1 MGCQATGGSM
11 RSLVVQSV
19 RGQRLVLAALLLIF
33 VGTVEYLARLD
44 QQFQQQQQLR
54 HTTVA
59 AAQLR
64 AFLETEVNAPLQL
77 SSGLIGF
84 IVARDGRLQGD
95 ELAVLLPNL
104 VKQGRH
110 IRNMGVAPNNRLDYI
125 FPLAGNEAALGLY
138 YPDLVE
144 QWPAIRQ
151 VIESQKPLLTGPVDL
166 AQGGRALIYR
176 IPVFLANGEYWGIIS
191 TVLNNESLWRRVGE
205 QAQALGIELAVRS
218 EPTSGQLLMGN
229 VSTFQSDAV
238 KLDLQVAGAHWQ
250 LAARSQVPFSISGVV
265 IRVGGGLIS
274 LAIVGLIAMVL
285 QGQQQVQKSS
295 RSLRQQENY
304 SQTVLNSVADAIVVV
319 NDDDQIETVNA
330 AAQHL
335 FGYGAAQLMGLPFR
349 ILFVQPPLAN
359 EPGSLMELQIMRQN
373 GDLRWVDLLETRL
386 KLAERSM
393 RVLVLRDV
401 TQRRQT
407 EQLKNDFISTV
418 SHELRTPLTAIHG
431 ALGLVNSGTLGP
443 VQGTQQQLLDIAQQN
458 SEQLLNLINDLLD
471 IEKLAAGKM
480 QLSLESKP
488 VLPLLESAIER
499 AEPMARPRQ
508 VRLQMQSTLTEP
520 LLVLVDVQRWQQVMA
535 NLLSNAIR
543 FSPNQGVVTVTVQQ
557 LGKALRVQV
566 MDQGGG
572 VPVDFIPRLFQ
583 RFSQAD
589 SSSARQQGGTGLGLA
604 ICKELLERM
613 RGQIHYQ
620 PVPTGGAC
628 FYFDIPCE
636 REGDDL

>member
-1 MGCQATGGSM
+1 M
-11 RSLVVQSV
+11 RLFAVHSV
-19 RGQRLVLAALLLIF
+19 RGQRAVLVALLLIF
-33 VGTVEYLARLD
+33 FGTVEYLARLD

-77 SSGLIGF
+77 SSGLVGF
-84 IVARDGRLQGD
+84 IVARDGKVQAA
-95 ELAVLLPNL
+95 ELNVLLPNL

-110 IRNMGVAPNNRLDYI
+110 IRNMGLAPNNRLDYI

-151 VIESQKPLLTGPVDL
+151 VIESHKPLLTGPVEL

-176 IPVFLANGEYWGIIS
+176 IPVYLADGQYWGIIS

-218 EPTSGQLLMGN
+218 EPTSGQLLMGTI
-229 VSTFQSDAV
+229 STFQSDAV
-238 KLDLQVAGAHWQ
+238 QLELQVAGAHWQ
-250 LAARSQVPFSISGVV
+250 LAARSQVPSTISGLV
-265 IRVGGGLIS
+265 IRIGGGLVS

-285 QGQQQVQKSS
+285 QGQHQVQKSS

-349 ILFVQPPLAN
+349 ILFVQPPQVSD
-359 EPGSLMELQIMRQN
+359 PGSLVELQIMRQN

-480 QLSLESKP
+480 QLSLESKL

-499 AEPMARPRQ
+499 AEPMARARQ
-508 VRLQMQSTLTEP
+508 VRLQLQSTLTEP

-543 FSPNQGVVTVTVQQ
+543 YSPNQGVVTVTAQQ
-557 LGKALRVQV
+557 LGKVLRVQV

-589 SSSARQQGGTGLGLA
+589 SSTARQQGGTGLGLA

>member
-1 MGCQATGGSM
+1 M

-359 EPGSLMELQIMRQN
+359 EPGSLVELQIMRQN

-508 VRLQMQSTLTEP
+508 VRLQLQSTLTEP

>member
-1 MGCQATGGSM
+1 M

>member
-1 MGCQATGGSM
+1 
-11 RSLVVQSV
+11 
-19 RGQRLVLAALLLIF
+19 
-33 VGTVEYLARLD
+33 
-44 QQFQQQQQLR
+44 
-54 HTTVA
+54 
-59 AAQLR
+59 
-64 AFLETEVNAPLQL
+64 
-77 SSGLIGF
+77 
-84 IVARDGRLQGD
+84 
-95 ELAVLLPNL
+95 
-104 VKQGRH
+104 
-110 IRNMGVAPNNRLDYI
+110 
-125 FPLAGNEAALGLY
+125 
-138 YPDLVE
+138 
-144 QWPAIRQ
+144 
-151 VIESQKPLLTGPVDL
+151 
-166 AQGGRALIYR
+166 
-176 IPVFLANGEYWGIIS
+176 
-191 TVLNNESLWRRVGE
+191 
-205 QAQALGIELAVRS
+205 
-218 EPTSGQLLMGN
+218 
-229 VSTFQSDAV
+229 
-238 KLDLQVAGAHWQ
+238 
-250 LAARSQVPFSISGVV
+250 
-265 IRVGGGLIS
+265 
-274 LAIVGLIAMVL
+274 
-285 QGQQQVQKSS
+285 
-295 RSLRQQENY
+295 
-304 SQTVLNSVADAIVVV
+304 
-319 NDDDQIETVNA
+319 
-330 AAQHL
+330 
-335 FGYGAAQLMGLPFR
+335 
-349 ILFVQPPLAN
+349 
-359 EPGSLMELQIMRQN
+359 MELQIMRQN

-480 QLSLESKP
+480 QLSLESKF
-488 VLPLLESAIER
+488 VLPLLESALER

-508 VRLQMQSTLTEP
+508 VRLQLQSTLTEP

-543 FSPNQGVVTVTVQQ
+543 YSPNQGVVTVTAQQ
-557 LGKALRVQV
+557 LGKVLRVQV

-620 PVPTGGAC
+620 PVPSGGAC

>member
-1 MGCQATGGSM
+1 M
-11 RSLVVQSV
+11 RSFAVHSV
-19 RGQRLVLAALLLIF
+19 RGQRLLLVALLLIF

-77 SSGLIGF
+77 SSGLVGF
-84 IVARDGRLQGD
+84 IVARDGKVQAA
-95 ELAVLLPNL
+95 ELNVLLPNL
-104 VKQGRH
+104 VNQGRH
-110 IRNMGVAPNNRLDYI
+110 IRNMGLAPNNRLDYI

-151 VIESQKPLLTGPVDL
+151 VIESHKPLLTGPVEL

-176 IPVFLANGEYWGIIS
+176 IPVYLADGQYWGIIS

-218 EPTSGQLLMGN
+218 EPNSGQLLMGN
-229 VSTFQSDAV
+229 ISTFQSDAV
-238 KLDLQVAGAHWQ
+238 QLDLQVAGAHWQ
-250 LAARSQVPFSISGVV
+250 LAARGQVPSALSGLL
-265 IRVGGGLIS
+265 IRIGGGLIS

-349 ILFVQPPLAN
+349 ILFVQPPLVN

-480 QLSLESKP
+480 QLSLESKF
-488 VLPLLESAIER
+488 VLPLLESALER

-508 VRLQMQSTLTEP
+508 VRLQLQSTLTEP

-543 FSPNQGVVTVTVQQ
+543 YSPNQGVVTVTAQQ
-557 LGKALRVQV
+557 LGKVLRVQV

-620 PVPTGGAC
+620 PVPSGGAC

>member
-1 MGCQATGGSM
+1 MHLFA
-11 RSLVVQSV
+11 VQSV
-19 RGQRLVLAALLLIF
+19 RGQRLLLAALLLIF
-33 VGTVEYLARLD
+33 FGTVEYLARLD

-77 SSGLIGF
+77 SSGLVGF
-84 IVARDGRLQGD
+84 IVARDGKLQGD

-176 IPVFLANGEYWGIIS
+176 IPVFLANGKYWGIIS

-218 EPTSGQLLMGN
+218 EPNSGQLLMGN
-229 VSTFQSDAV
+229 ISTFQSDAV
-238 KLDLQVAGAHWQ
+238 QLDLQVAGAHWQ
-250 LAARSQVPFSISGVV
+250 LAARGQVPSALSGLL
-265 IRVGGGLIS
+265 IRIGGGLIS

-319 NDDDQIETVNA
+319 NDDDQIETVNS

-349 ILFVQPPLAN
+349 ILFVQPPQVN
-359 EPGSLMELQIMRQN
+359 EPDSLTELQIMRQN

-480 QLSLESKP
+480 QLSLESQL

-499 AEPMARPRQ
+499 AEPMARTRQ
-508 VRLQMQSTLTEP
+508 VRLQLQSTLTEP

-543 FSPNQGVVTVTVQQ
+543 YSPNQGVVTVTVQQ
-557 LGKALRVQV
+557 LGKVLRVQV

-589 SSSARQQGGTGLGLA
+589 SSTARQQGGTGLGLA

-620 PVPTGGAC
+620 PVPSGGAC

>member
-1 MGCQATGGSM
+1 
-11 RSLVVQSV
+11 
-19 RGQRLVLAALLLIF
+19 
-33 VGTVEYLARLD
+33 
-44 QQFQQQQQLR
+44 
-54 HTTVA
+54 
-59 AAQLR
+59 
-64 AFLETEVNAPLQL
+64 
-77 SSGLIGF
+77 
-84 IVARDGRLQGD
+84 
-95 ELAVLLPNL
+95 
-104 VKQGRH
+104 
-110 IRNMGVAPNNRLDYI
+110 
-125 FPLAGNEAALGLY
+125 
-138 YPDLVE
+138 
-144 QWPAIRQ
+144 
-151 VIESQKPLLTGPVDL
+151 
-166 AQGGRALIYR
+166 
-176 IPVFLANGEYWGIIS
+176 
-191 TVLNNESLWRRVGE
+191 
-205 QAQALGIELAVRS
+205 
-218 EPTSGQLLMGN
+218 MGN

-349 ILFVQPPLAN
+349 ILFVQPPLVS
-359 EPGSLMELQIMRQN
+359 EPGSLVELQIMRQN

-508 VRLQMQSTLTEP
+508 VRLQLQSTLTEP

>member
-1 MGCQATGGSM
+1 M
-11 RSLVVQSV
+11 RSFGVHSV
-19 RGQRLVLAALLLIF
+19 RGQRLLLTTLLLIF
-33 VGTVEYLARLD
+33 LGTVEYLARLD

-54 HTTVA
+54 HTAVA

-77 SSGLIGF
+77 SSGLVGF
-84 IVARDGRLQGD
+84 IVARDGKVQGD
-95 ELAVLLPNL
+95 ELNVLLPNL
-104 VKQGRH
+104 VKQGKH
-110 IRNMGVAPNNRLDYI
+110 IRNMGLAPNNRLDYI
-125 FPLAGNEAALGLY
+125 YPLTGNEAALGLY

-144 QWPAIRQ
+144 QWPAIRE
-151 VIESQKPLLTGPVDL
+151 VIDSHKPLLTGPVEL

-218 EPTSGQLLMGN
+218 EPNSGLLLMGN

-238 KLDLQVAGAHWQ
+238 QLELQVAGAHWQ
-250 LAARSQVPFSISGVV
+250 LAARSPVAGTISGVV
-265 IRVGGGLIS
+265 IRLGGALIS
-274 LAIVGLIAMVL
+274 LAIVGLIAMVM

-304 SQTVLNSVADAIVVV
+304 SQTVLNSVADAIVVI

-349 ILFVQPPLAN
+349 ILFVQPPLVSEA
-359 EPGSLMELQIMRQN
+359 GSSVELQIMRQN
-373 GDLRWVDLLETRL
+373 GDMRWVDLLETRL
-386 KLAERSM
+386 KLAERTM

-443 VQGTQQQLLDIAQQN
+443 LNGSQQQLLDIAKQN

-480 QLSLESKP
+480 QLALETKL

-499 AEPMARPRQ
+499 AEPMARTRQ
-508 VRLQMQSTLTEP
+508 VRLQLQSTLTQP

-535 NLLSNAIR
+535 NLLANAIR
-543 FSPNQGVVTVTVQQ
+543 FSPNQGVVTVTAQQ
-557 LGKALRVQV
+557 LGQVLRVQV
-566 MDQGGG
+566 MDQGSG

-613 RGQIHYQ
+613 HGQIHYQ
-620 PVPTGGAC
+620 PVPAGGAC

-636 REGDDL
+636 LEGDEV

>member
-1 MGCQATGGSM
+1 M
-11 RSLVVQSV
+11 RLFAVHSV
-19 RGQRLVLAALLLIF
+19 RGQRAVLVALLLIF
-33 VGTVEYLARLD
+33 FGTVEYLARLD

-77 SSGLIGF
+77 SSGLVGF
-84 IVARDGRLQGD
+84 IVARDGKVQAA
-95 ELAVLLPNL
+95 ELNVLLPNL

-110 IRNMGVAPNNRLDYI
+110 IRNMGLAPNNRLDYI

-151 VIESQKPLLTGPVDL
+151 VIESHKPLLTGPVEL

-176 IPVFLANGEYWGIIS
+176 IPVYLADGQYWGIIS
-191 TVLNNESLWRRVGE
+191 TVLNNESLWLRVGE

-218 EPTSGQLLMGN
+218 EPTSGQLLMGTI
-229 VSTFQSDAV
+229 STFQSDAV
-238 KLDLQVAGAHWQ
+238 QLELQVAGAHWQ
-250 LAARSQVPFSISGVV
+250 LAARSQVPSTISGLV
-265 IRVGGGLIS
+265 IRIGGGLVS

-285 QGQQQVQKSS
+285 QGQHQVQKSS

-349 ILFVQPPLAN
+349 ILFVQPPQVSD
-359 EPGSLMELQIMRQN
+359 PGSLVELQIMRQN

-480 QLSLESKP
+480 QLSLESKL

-499 AEPMARPRQ
+499 AEPMARARQ
-508 VRLQMQSTLTEP
+508 VRLQLQSTLTEP

-543 FSPNQGVVTVTVQQ
+543 YSPNQGVVTVTAQQ
-557 LGKALRVQV
+557 LGKVLRVQV

-589 SSSARQQGGTGLGLA
+589 SSTARQQGGTGLGLA

>member
-1 MGCQATGGSM
+1 M

-359 EPGSLMELQIMRQN
+359 EPGSLVELQIMRQN

-589 SSSARQQGGTGLGLA
+589 SSTARQQGGTGLGLA

>member
-1 MGCQATGGSM
+1 M

-349 ILFVQPPLAN
+349 ILFVQPPLVS
-359 EPGSLMELQIMRQN
+359 EPGSLVELQIMRQN

-557 LGKALRVQV
+557 LGKALLVQV